1 MNEANET
8 TNRKS
13 RLFSCLCFGGALVI
27 WVLMLPWYL
36 FTMPQRKRAAAARE
50 VALREEQKRIEQ
62 EELEAQVKRK
72 NEIARKSDALLALGE
87 RYDFATGTARQS
99 GKPVAEDAME
109 KAWIKY
115 ESLLNELGRTLS
127 PRPYETKTDQ
137 ELWDMIGGEVEDTHQ
152 SLLFLTDEQD
162 EIAREAA
169 ADDLIQLRR
178 ELQPLRNVDEH
189 VKAVAELAARLRLLT
204 TRLHAKKSPMRTKA
218 LRLIESRLRWRLHR
232 KLRLKT
238 QRGRR
243 ASNSPSLGM

>member
-8 TNRKS
+8 TNPKS
-13 RLFSCLCFGGALVI
+13 RLLSCLCFGGALVM

-36 FTMPQRKRAAAARE
+36 FTMPQRKRAAVAQE
-50 VALREEQKRIEQ
+50 VALREEQQSIERKK
-62 EELEAQVKRK
+62 LEAQAKRK
-72 NEIARKSDALLALGE
+72 NEIARKSEALLTLEE

-99 GKPVAEDAME
+99 GKPADADAIE

-115 ESLLNELGRTLS
+115 ESLLNELGRSLS

-137 ELWDMIGGEVEDTHQ
+137 GLWDMIGGEMEDTHR

-169 ADDLIQLRR
+169 AVALIQMRR
-178 ELQPLRNVDEH
+178 ELQPLRSVDEH
-189 VKAVAELAARLRLLT
+189 VKAVAELAGRLQLLN
-204 TRLHAKKSPMRTKA
+204 TRFHAEESPRRTKA
-218 LRLIESRLRWRLHR
+218 LRLIERRLRWRLYR
-232 KLRLKT
+232 KTRMET